1 MPISGSIFGVWTCR
15 FHATFAALEALLSV
29 MRPALVLLVATACGH
44 HAGDPGSPSDDASV
58 TDDAAIIDGAT
69 TPVDAPADA
78 ATVTMADAKT
88 PDAFVFPS
96 TLDLKINCRND
107 CVLVAINTGDTDCD
121 VAKIDQFNQ
130 VPIIIGLEPG
140 TSYHDTVREWCGQF
154 TGTFNFRVSICT
166 IPSYIPVNCNA
177 H

>member
-1 MPISGSIFGVWTCR
+1 
-15 FHATFAALEALLSV
+15 
-29 MRPALVLLVATACGH
+29 MRPALALLLVTAACGH
-44 HAGDPGSPSDDASV
+44 HADPNVSDASATGDGST
-58 TDDAAIIDGAT
+58 TDGDSALVDAAI
-69 TPVDAPADA
+69 DAPHVASPDA
-78 ATVTMADAKT
+78 MPDAM

-107 CVLVAINTGDTDCD
+107 CVLVANPASIAVPAGTEFTVNWINTGDTDCD

-140 TSYHDTVREWCGQF
+140 TSYHDTVREWCGPF
-154 TGTFNFRVSICT
+154 TGTFNFRISICT

-177 H
+177 P

>member
-1 MPISGSIFGVWTCR
+1 
-15 FHATFAALEALLSV
+15 
-29 MRPALVLLVATACGH
+29 MRPALVLLFVTACGH

-58 TDDAAIIDGAT
+58 TGDSAVVDAAT
-69 TPVDAPADA
+69 TLVDAPSDA
-78 ATVTMADAKT
+78 TTVTMADAKT

-107 CVLVAINTGDTDCD
+107 CVLVANPSSIAVPAGTEFTVNWINTGDTDCD